1 LRMDFAILLVVAAL
15 LALVPTLIYAL
26 IIWWLDRHEKEPLPL
41 LVVAFVWGAVPAV
54 ILAIVLEVVA
64 GIPLEQLMVSDTAIE
79 AASTNIIAPVVEE
92 LVKAIILVV
101 LFIAYRREFDN
112 VLDGIVYGAM
122 VGLGF
127 AFVENI
133 LYLGGEALDGG
144 SIGGMVAL
152 WIFRAGVFG
161 LNHSMFTAMTGA
173 ALGLARSLRQP
184 ALKGL
189 VPVLGIT
196 AAIVFH
202 AAHNTLVTQV
212 ADLALDEGDLTPLLG
227 ACVAI
232 FAADWGG
239 ILLVFV
245 LAMVSSSREA
255 HVMRETLIEE
265 VALGRFTPDEYE
277 TLVSGRKR
285 LSARWAVLFT
295 RGLRPWRQL
304 GKFFDLSTELAFR
317 KHRMHDGDLI
327 HQNISAKEV
336 AKLRTD
342 IDMLKSAILG
352 GA

>member
-1 LRMDFAILLVVAAL
+1 MDFAILIVVAAL

-41 LVVAFVWGAVPAV
+41 LIVAFVWGAIPAV
-54 ILAIVLEVVA
+54 VLAIVLEIVV
-64 GIPLEQLMVSDTAIE
+64 GMPLEQFLVSDTAIE
-79 AASTNIIAPVVEE
+79 AASSNVVAPVVEE
-92 LVKAIILVV
+92 LVKAVILIV
-101 LFIAYRREFDN
+101 LFLAYRREFDN

-144 SIGGMVAL
+144 SLGSMVSL
-152 WIFRAGVFG
+152 WIFRAGLFG

-189 VPVLGIT
+189 VPVLGMM

-212 ADLALDEGDLTPLLG
+212 ASMALEDSDLTPLLG
-227 ACVAI
+227 ACIAI

-239 ILLVFV
+239 IVLVFV

-285 LSARWAVLFT
+285 WSARWAVLFT
-295 RGLRPWRQL
+295 RGFRPWRQL
-304 GKFFDLSTELAFR
+304 GKFFDLATELAFR
-317 KHRMHDGDLI
+317 KHRMHDGDPI
-327 HQNISAKEV
+327 HRNISAKDV
-336 AKLRTD
+336 AKLRSQ
-342 IDMLKSAILG
+342 IDELKSAILS

>member
-1 LRMDFAILLVVAAL
+1 MHMDFAILLVVAAL

-41 LVVAFVWGAVPAV
+41 LIVAFVWGAIPAV
-54 ILAIVLEVVA
+54 VLAIVLEIVV
-64 GIPLEQLMVSDTAIE
+64 GMPLEQFLVSDTAIE
-79 AASTNIIAPVVEE
+79 AASSNVIAPVVEE
-92 LVKAIILVV
+92 LVKAVILVV
-101 LFIAYRREFDN
+101 LFLAYKREFDN

-144 SIGGMVAL
+144 SIGSVVSL
-152 WIFRAGVFG
+152 WLFRSGLFG

-173 ALGLARSLRQP
+173 ALGLARSLKRP
-184 ALKGL
+184 DLKGL

-196 AAIVFH
+196 SAIVFH

-212 ADLALDEGDLTPLLG
+212 AGMALDDSDLTPLLG
-227 ACVAI
+227 ACLAI

-239 ILLVFV
+239 IVLVFV
-245 LAMVSSSREA
+245 MAMVSSSREA

-285 LSARWAVLFT
+285 WSARWAVLFT
-295 RGLRPWRQL
+295 RGFRPWRQL
-304 GKFFDLSTELAFR
+304 GRFFDLATELAFR
-317 KHRMHDGDLI
+317 KHRMHDGDPI
-327 HQNISAKEV
+327 HRNISAKDV
-336 AKLRTD
+336 AKLRSQ
-342 IDMLKSAILG
+342 IDELKSVILG

>member
-1 LRMDFAILLVVAAL
+1 MDFAILIVVAAL

-26 IIWWLDRHEKEPLPL
+26 VIWWLDRHEKEPLPL
-41 LVVAFVWGAVPAV
+41 LVVAFVWGAIPAV
-54 ILAIVLEVVA
+54 VLAIVLEIVA
-64 GIPLEQLMVSDTAIE
+64 GIPLEQLLSETTVE
-79 AASTNIIAPVVEE
+79 AATSNIIAPMVEE

-101 LFIAYRREFDN
+101 LFIAYKREFDN

-133 LYLGGEALDGG
+133 LYLGGEAIDTG
-144 SIGGMVAL
+144 SVGGMVAL
-152 WIFRAGVFG
+152 WIFRAGLFG

-173 ALGLARSLRQP
+173 ALGLARSLRRP
-184 ALKGL
+184 MLKGL
-189 VPVLGIT
+189 VPVLGIV
-196 AAIVFH
+196 AAMAFH

-212 ADLALDEGDLTPLLG
+212 ASIALDEADVTPLLG

-245 LAMVSSSREA
+245 LAMVSASREA

-295 RGLRPWRQL
+295 RGWRPWRQL
-304 GKFFDLSTELAFR
+304 GKFFDLATELAFR

-327 HQNISAKEV
+327 HQNISARDI
-336 AKLRTD
+336 AKLRAE
-342 IDMLKSAILG
+342 IDSLKSAILS